1 MDITRTPQWAALED
15 SADRLRDRSLREF
28 FAEDAGRIDS
38 LCFERHGLLVDFSK
52 QRLDRATLAQ
62 LVDLARAAGVERWRD
77 AMFAGDRINST
88 EDRAVLHVALRH
100 RGETFPSAE
109 HNVMP
114 EVRAELTK
122 MRALAQEIRDGRWT
136 GFTGQAIRHVV
147 SIGIGGSD
155 LGPKMATRALQAIGH
170 PAVEVDYVS
179 NLDGA
184 GLAPLLARLDPRT
197 TLFIVASK
205 TFTTQETLTNARTAR
220 DWLHSH
226 VAAQGPAE
234 APAAEREARLAEATA
249 RHFLAVSAAPQ
260 LAIDFGVAPARVFRM
275 WDWVGGR
282 YSLWSAVGLPLMIE
296 VGPQAFDEL
305 LAGAAAM
312 DEEFRTQPLE
322 SSLPVLMGLIGIWNT
337 DFLGADTLAVLPYNE
352 SLRDLPA
359 YLQQLE
365 MESNGKAVGRDG
377 EALGCRSNP
386 IVWGEI
392 GINGQHAFFQL
403 LHQGGRLVPCDF
415 IAAARADYPL
425 PGHQDALLANCF
437 AQSAALAFGR
447 TADEAR
453 AELEKRGTPPE
464 TIERLLPHKV
474 FPGNQ
479 PSTTILLSKLSPR
492 QLGALIALY
501 EHKVFVQGVVWGLN
515 SFDQWGVELG
525 KEVARKIQ
533 PAFRAGNDPD
543 GESIA
548 ASLDAS
554 TRRLV
559 AFSRTYQ

>member
-1 MDITRTPQWAALED
+1 MDITRTPEWAALRD
-15 SADRLRDRSLREF
+15 AANRLRNRSLREF
-28 FAEDAGRIDS
+28 FEADPGRVDA
-38 LCFERHGLLVDFSK
+38 LAFERSGLLVDFSK
-52 QRLDRATLAQ
+52 QRLDSATLAL
-62 LVDLARAAGVERWRD
+62 LVGLARAAGIETWRD
-77 AMFAGDRINST
+77 AMFAGERINAS

-114 EVRAELTK
+114 EVRAELAK

-147 SIGIGGSD
+147 NIGIGGSD
-155 LGPKMATRALQAIGH
+155 LGPKMATRALQALGH

-220 DWLHSH
+220 DWLHNH
-226 VAAQGPAE
+226 VASQLPAD
-234 APAAEREARLAEATA
+234 APAAEREARISEATA
-249 RHFLAVSAAPQ
+249 RHFLAVSSAPQ

-322 SSLPVLMGLIGIWNT
+322 TNLPVLMGLVGIWNT

-352 SLRDLPA
+352 SLRYLPA

-365 MESNGKAVGRDG
+365 MESNGKTVGRDG
-377 EALGCRSNP
+377 QPLTCKPNP

-403 LHQGGRLVPCDF
+403 LHQGGWLVPCDF

-447 TADEAR
+447 TVDEAR

-501 EHKVFVQGVVWGLN
+501 EHKVFVQGVVWGIN

-533 PAFRAGNDPD
+533 PAFREADGDGILAG
-543 GESIA
+543 
-548 ASLDAS
+548 LDAS

-559 AFSRTYQ
+559 AFSRTYL